1 MNTIGKI
8 LVILNFLFAII
19 VGGLL
24 LMDFATR
31 TQWRAAYQ
39 SLEGEFKVLK
49 AARDTHAAMSGTIE
63 TRLKQKEME
72 LQTVVQKLKDAENAG
87 AAEKTSGE
95 LQAAELKTK
104 LKDADLTL
112 AKLTSETE
120 RLKTEVKDREK
131 TITDREKAIIALE
144 DNLKKYRREAIANEN
159 LARTVQARNEQLMV
173 ELQEKVAQLRKL
185 EAGGGA
191 SGEPVVRNSK
201 DPNPPTARVRG
212 QIERVDPVSGAVAL
226 SVGSD
231 QGLKEGHTLW
241 AYRLR
246 PEPKYLGMIRIREVE
261 PHRAVGQLV
270 RTGGVGTRQQLRE
283 GDLVASELK

>member
-8 LVILNFLFAII
+8 LVILNFLFAIV

-24 LMDFATR
+24 IMDFATR

-39 SLEGEFKVLK
+39 NLEGEFKVLK
-49 AARDTHAAMSGTIE
+49 AARDTHAEMSGKIE
-63 TRLKQKEME
+63 ARLKQKEME
-72 LQTVVQKLKDAENAG
+72 LQTAQQKIKDAENAG

-95 LQAAELKTK
+95 VQVAELKTK

-131 TITDREKAIIALE
+131 TIADREKAIIALE
-144 DNLKKYRREAIANEN
+144 GNLKKYRQEAIANEN

-173 ELQEKVAQLRKL
+173 ELQERVAQLRKI
-185 EAGGGA
+185 EAGG
-191 SGEPVVRNSK
+191 SGSETVVRNPK

-246 PEPKYLGMIRIREVE
+246 PEPRYLGMIRIREVE
-261 PHRAVGQLV
+261 AHRAVGQFV
-270 RTGGVGTRQQLRE
+270 RTGPAGTRPQLRE
-283 GDLVASELK
+283 GDLVASDLK